1 MQRIDASH
9 PLTSLGKVIKEV
21 FLIINQREAD
31 DVEMVQHFRLRG
43 WDCFESKGKNTP
55 APTPDLT

>member
-1 MQRIDASH
+1 MQVTRS
-9 PLTSLGKVIKEV
+9 TSLGEVIKEV

-43 WDCFESKGKNTP
+43 WDCFEKKGKNTP
-55 APTPDLT
+55 APNT

>member
-1 MQRIDASH
+1 MTYKGLMQVTRS
-9 PLTSLGKVIKEV
+9 TSLGEVIKEV

-55 APTPDLT
+55 APNT